1 MNLVLYQNKTAVNRS
16 TRALTQIA
24 SITGHLREG
33 CNILNPDI
41 RVEYNSAYLT
51 ANYAYIPEFGGRY
64 YFFREAATIE
74 GKVMVLHLHVDVL
87 YTYRQQIMAAPC
99 IAERSSSNFDLML
112 PDDAYA
118 EEAGYYYHS
127 LSLPYTFRPD
137 HGIYV
142 LSTTGGF

>member
-1 MNLVLYQNKTAVNRS
+1 MDIVLYQNRTAVNRS
-16 TRALTQIA
+16 TRALTPIA
-24 SITGHLREG
+24 AISGFLREG

-51 ANYAYIPEFGGRY
+51 ANYAYIADFGRY
-64 YFFREAATIE
+64 YFFREAPTIE
-74 GKVMVLHLHVDVL
+74 GKIMVLHLHVDVL

>member
-16 TRALTQIA
+16 TRNLTQIA

-41 RVEYNSAYLT
+41 RLEYNSAYLA
-51 ANYAYIPEFGGRY
+51 ANYAYIPEFNRY
-64 YFFREAATIE
+64 YYFREAPTIV
-74 GKVMVLHLHVDVL
+74 GKVMMLHLHVDVL
-87 YTYRQQIMAAPC
+87 YTYRSLIMAAPC

-137 HGIYV
+137 RGIYV